1 MQSQVERPKE
11 PSAMLNWAPGIL
23 VTYTNNQNPPG
34 QMPQNLPC
42 DYYPAQFQL
51 DCKLNTVQSCHMPCQ
66 LKHCIEEA
74 GRFEQLCVLEC
85 FGFKQQMPI
94 KGQTSV
100 RCLLSGELPESGF
113 EKSTRKVHTV

>member
-1 MQSQVERPKE
+1 
-11 PSAMLNWAPGIL
+11 
-23 VTYTNNQNPPG
+23 
-34 QMPQNLPC
+34 MPYAVSIETLR
-42 DYYPAQFQL
+42 
-51 DCKLNTVQSCHMPCQ
+51 
-66 LKHCIEEA
+66 IEEA

-113 EKSTRKVHTV
+113 